1 MMIGRIFRGYLGA
14 LGALGRLT
22 LLAGVCLAAG
32 LAVTW
37 PLWRLATA
45 APGIFTAL
53 CALLFAASAAF
64 FAMSRM
70 RTAWRLNPARFRR
83 SLLQFAVLAAGLSLS
98 VALVLAWHRFAALGA
113 LLVTAAVWGYLAF
126 ADQA

>member
-1 MMIGRIFRGYLGA
+1 MIRKVFRGYLGA
-14 LGALGRLT
+14 LGALGRLA
-22 LLAGVCLAAG
+22 LLGAACLAAG

-53 CALLFAASAAF
+53 CGLLFAAAAAF
-64 FAMSRM
+64 FAVSRM

-83 SLLQFAVLAAGLSLS
+83 SLLKFAVLAAGLSIS

-113 LLVTAAVWGYLAF
+113 ILVTGAVWGFLAF